1 MRCESCEGEWTEPDR
16 SQFPAVLELYEYLR
30 TIPVAPNAARFLVY
44 LSGLSNCVRS
54 RTGYKEG
61 ILFDPASHCHECHH
75 SRHFHNTN
83 LCGNIRAPSARAL
96 VNLQRVAPG
105 FALLRVWKTG
115 HGMVAVTLDDVIAA
129 GPFVLRGKL
138 RLSGPW
144 LQTSGPPGKPFQGC
158 EWEAIRVILESL
170 RRRFEGEFCVAPE
183 SALLAA

>member
-16 SQFPAVLELYEYLR
+16 SPFPVVLELYEYLR

-96 VNLQRVAPG
+96 VNLQRVAQG

-138 RLSGPW
+138 RSRAGRRSSG
-144 LQTSGPPGKPFQGC
+144 
-158 EWEAIRVILESL
+158 A
-170 RRRFEGEFCVAPE
+170 
-183 SALLAA
+183 

>member
-1 MRCESCEGEWTEPDR
+1 MSTR
-16 SQFPAVLELYEYLR
+16 
-30 TIPVAPNAARFLVY
+30 AAR
-44 LSGLSNCVRS
+44 
-54 RTGYKEG
+54 
-61 ILFDPASHCHECHH
+61 
-75 SRHFHNTN
+75 
-83 LCGNIRAPSARAL
+83 CGNIRAPSARVL
-96 VNLQRVAPG
+96 VNLQRVAQG

-138 RLSGPW
+138 RLSSPW

-183 SALLAA
+183 SALLAAQLGGEALSPEEIDRLIRYADETDNWAVNKVRLERTRARVMAGEHRP